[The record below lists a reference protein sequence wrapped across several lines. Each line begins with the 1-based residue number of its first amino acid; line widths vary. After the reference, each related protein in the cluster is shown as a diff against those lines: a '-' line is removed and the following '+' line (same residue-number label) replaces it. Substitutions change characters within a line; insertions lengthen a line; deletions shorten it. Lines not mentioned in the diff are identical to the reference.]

1 MNTFDKCY
9 ESNDRM
15 IIVNDMNIAREV
27 LGSDNFKVPNLG
39 DYLSKVEAATDD
51 AFTVTK
57 RFIGVSPFFLDGPR
71 HAKLRMLAMRFF
83 EQKNIARW
91 DTFLTLNMQQMV
103 DALKD
108 KQDIELTADIA
119 IPIFLNIAQPMLGLY
134 PKTPDYFFTKA
145 MKLQQLVEPMQSL
158 KRIRQFESDLDTLVN
173 GLDKDAAAIAQ
184 RPGAQDLPTF
194 MEMMAQTEALNE
206 DELNAFVI
214 TLFAAIAPL
223 AQTAV
228 NMIVHIY
235 SQHDGV
241 APSNAEFVAQFDTY
255 LATSTAPKY
264 IHRTAIDDIMIGDQ
278 LVAAGKT
285 VLIDMQALAANA
297 SAQGHSPSRLA
308 FGLGKHV
315 CVGAP
320 LSKKV
325 LKSLLTLFMAQFPR
339 LELGD
344 AKINDANLIANEYLY
359 YHVSPN

>member
-173 GLDKDAAAIAQ
+173 G
-184 RPGAQDLPTF
+184 
-194 MEMMAQTEALNE
+194 
-206 DELNAFVI
+206 
-214 TLFAAIAPL
+214 
-223 AQTAV
+223 
-228 NMIVHIY
+228 
-235 SQHDGV
+235 
-241 APSNAEFVAQFDTY
+241 
-255 LATSTAPKY
+255 
-264 IHRTAIDDIMIGDQ
+264 
-278 LVAAGKT
+278 
-285 VLIDMQALAANA
+285 
-297 SAQGHSPSRLA
+297 
-308 FGLGKHV
+308 
-315 CVGAP
+315 
-320 LSKKV
+320 
-325 LKSLLTLFMAQFPR
+325 
-339 LELGD
+339 
-344 AKINDANLIANEYLY
+344 
-359 YHVSPN
+359 